1 MAQKDPIEVL
11 KRKLIFM
18 AELSEAAVQR
28 AIDSILNRDN
38 GLAASAKEHD
48 KAIDDLE
55 MEIDELAVELL
66 ITRRSAPEVRLL
78 TVAMKIA
85 RDLERVGDEATTI
98 SRRAFDLNQDQ
109 ITQPSID
116 ISSTSSAALEMLNGA
131 LEAFTQA
138 DPVEAREI
146 IGRDKQIDASNK
158 QTQRTLTDYIMKTPA
173 AAQRCLNFMVI
184 SKSLERIADHAT
196 NIAEDVVYLYE
207 GRDIRHTG
215 KGKVRPAESDPGPG
229 SRPK

>member
-1 MAQKDPIEVL
+1 MAEKDPIEIL
-11 KRKLIFM
+11 KRKLMTM

-28 AIDSILNRDN
+28 AIDSIAKRDS

-55 MEIDELAVELL
+55 MEIDELAIELL
-66 ITRRSAPEVRLL
+66 TTRRSAPEVRLL
-78 TVAMKIA
+78 TVAMKIG

-98 SRRAFDLNQDQ
+98 SRRAFDLNQDKL
-109 ITQPSID
+109 TQPTID
-116 ISSTSSAALEMLNGA
+116 ISSASAAALAMLRDA
-131 LEAFTQA
+131 LDAFTQA

-146 IGRDKQIDASNK
+146 ITRDKQVDANNK
-158 QTQRTLTDYIMKTPA
+158 QIQRTLTDYIEKNPA
-173 AAQRCLNFMVI
+173 ATQRCLNLMVI

-215 KGKVRPAESDPGPG
+215 KGKVRPAESDPGA
-229 SRPK
+229 RA

>member
-1 MAQKDPIEVL
+1 MTLNDQIELL
-11 KRKLIFM
+11 KRKLMTM
-18 AELSEAAVQR
+18 AELAESSVQR
-28 AIDSILNRDN
+28 AIESVVNRDS
-38 GLAASAKEHD
+38 GLAAAAKEHD

-55 MEIDELAVELL
+55 MEIDELAIELL
-66 ITRRSAPEVRLL
+66 TTGRSAPEVRLL
-78 TVAMKIA
+78 TVVMKIA

-109 ITQPSID
+109 LLQPSVD
-116 ISSTSSAALEMLNGA
+116 ISDANDFALGMLKDA

-138 DPVEAREI
+138 DPVEARQI
-146 IGRDKQIDASNK
+146 IARDKQMDATNK
-158 QTQRTLTDYIMKTPA
+158 QIQRALTDYISKTPSA
-173 AAQRCLNFMVI
+173 VQRCLNLMVI

-215 KGKVRPAESDPGPG
+215 KGKVRPAESDPN
-229 SRPK
+229 RQER